1 MNVLSIAADTL
12 WIIALSIMAGAARM
26 AWRRMD
32 AEVMVPMIGTWRLPR
47 NLALVVPVVAAFV
60 VGVVLLWGH
69 RNAADLSANVIFFGL
84 RATLAAIVAMVHL
97 QWLKGALSTLE
108 AEGSLKS

>member
-47 NLALVVPVVAAFV
+47 NLALVVPVAAAFV

-84 RATLAAIVAMVHL
+84 RATLAAIVAMVHR

>member
-47 NLALVVPVVAAFV
+47 NLALVVPVAAAFV

-84 RATLAAIVAMVHL
+84 RATLAANVAMVHL

>member
-1 MNVLSIAADTL
+1 MNVLSFAADTL

-47 NLALVVPVVAAFV
+47 NLALIVPVAAAFV

>member
-47 NLALVVPVVAAFV
+47 NLALVVPVAAAFV

>member
-32 AEVMVPMIGTWRLPR
+32 AGVLVPMIGSWRLPR
-47 NLALVVPVVAAFV
+47 NLALVVPVALAFV
-60 VGVVLLWGH
+60 VGMVLLWGH

-84 RATLAAIVAMVHL
+84 RATLAAVVAALHL
-97 QWLKGALSTLE
+97 QWLRQAIATLDSEGAL
-108 AEGSLKS
+108 KS

>member
-12 WIIALSIMAGAARM
+12 WIIALSIMAGAARV

-32 AEVMVPMIGTWRLPR
+32 SGVMVPMIGTWRLPR
-47 NLALVVPVVAAFV
+47 NLALIVPVAAAFV